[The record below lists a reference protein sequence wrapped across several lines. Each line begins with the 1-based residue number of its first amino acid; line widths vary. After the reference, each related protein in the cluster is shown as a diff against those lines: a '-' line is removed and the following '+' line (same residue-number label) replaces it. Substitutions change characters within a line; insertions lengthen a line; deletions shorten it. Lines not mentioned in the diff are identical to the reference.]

1 MEIQTKFLLSQVR
14 RVRYERVYDTF
25 NGGGKIQ
32 TKITPTG
39 EKKWWIFFF
48 SPMVVCNKF
57 CITFISLNQF
67 IMKNNVSPLTFREW
81 EIHIRKQ
88 CINVEPIKHSEIK
101 SEWRVNWCL
110 YGKILE
116 CKKRS

>member
-39 EKKWWIFFF
+39 EKKWWVIFFF
-48 SPMVVCNKF
+48 TDGCV
-57 CITFISLNQF
+57 
-67 IMKNNVSPLTFREW
+67 
-81 EIHIRKQ
+81 
-88 CINVEPIKHSEIK
+88 
-101 SEWRVNWCL
+101 
-110 YGKILE
+110 
-116 CKKRS
+116 